1 MGRVMIVGYGPLPRA
16 GLTYMAAPALRTRH
30 FLKPI
35 LDAGHTVNL
44 YTLPLKTPP
53 GPEGEMSAM
62 VPDSYEGLSCQ
73 RFTNH
78 DGEFAVAQLTEQAR
92 QIKPD
97 AIVGVNTFPSFVAS
111 RLPVRVPLWV
121 DLNGFW
127 MAEMQGKCR
136 TEGSDHWLSYAW
148 TVERTIVRRLDKFS
162 AVSRPQLHAVLG
174 ELGSVGRLN
183 QYTFDYP
190 FGHHIP
196 NAAYHWDAGAGKD
209 APAADPILRGP
220 IVPTDAFVVL
230 WSGGFNVWADIETLV
245 ETMNLLMARYPL
257 VHFVAT
263 GGRIEGHVSRPYEEF
278 EERVG
283 ASPYKDRFHLL
294 GWVESEKL
302 PAIYREADLGINV
315 DAQNY
320 ETLFGAR
327 NRINAMAAMELAVAT
342 TVGTEVSEWLDEAK
356 AVLSAPIG
364 DPKALAGVIEPWIE
378 QREGLRTFARN
389 ALHIMK
395 RDFSYKRTTRKL
407 IDWLSDP
414 QFAPDNRVKIE
425 RGGDD
430 LADLADLALN
440 PLEEEALLMA
450 RHGRDRLRDAVAA
463 NGERPGHRSVT
474 RFLFGSRR
482 GK

>member
-263 GGRIEGHVSRPYEEF
+263 GGRIAGHVSRPYEEF

-327 NRINAMAAMELAVAT
+327 NRHQRD
-342 TVGTEVSEWLDEAK
+342 GRD
-356 AVLSAPIG
+356 G
-364 DPKALAGVIEPWIE
+364 AG
-378 QREGLRTFARN
+378 R
-389 ALHIMK
+389 
-395 RDFSYKRTTRKL
+395 
-407 IDWLSDP
+407 
-414 QFAPDNRVKIE
+414 
-425 RGGDD
+425 GDD
-430 LADLADLALN
+430 RRHRGQR
-440 PLEEEALLMA
+440 MA
-450 RHGRDRLRDAVAA
+450 RRSQGRALGAHR
-463 NGERPGHRSVT
+463 RPQGPGRGHRAVDRAARGSAHVRPQRAAHHET
-474 RFLFGSRR
+474 RFLLQAHHAQADRLAQRSAIRPRQPGQDRARR
-482 GK
+482 R